1 MKLPIKILI
10 ITLLIILHI
19 YVCNITNIP
28 NNIIL
33 FKGEELKVDTA
44 FGLQLNA
51 NSKYVSEQVSAS
63 IGNRIPEDIGKSY
76 YKLSLFNTVPIKDI
90 EVDVIPQTK
99 IIPVGKIIGIKLYTK
114 GILVVGLSEEGD
126 RLGIK
131 EGDTII
137 SVNEEEVSTTEEL
150 INSVNKGNG
159 EDITITYDRDGEIKV
174 ANIRPVKNDEG
185 QYKLGLWVRD
195 AAAGVGTLTYYE
207 PSSKMFVALGHGI
220 QDVDTRKTNNN

>member
-1 MKLPIKILI
+1 MKLPIKMLI
-10 ITLLIILHI
+10 ITLLIIFHI

-33 FKGEELKVDTA
+33 FQGEELKIDTV

-51 NSKYVSEQVSAS
+51 DSKYKSEQVSAS
-63 IGNRIPEDIGKSY
+63 IGNGIPENTGKSY

-159 EDITITYDRDGEIKV
+159 EDIIITYDRERV
-174 ANIRPVKNDEG
+174 CV
-185 QYKLGLWVRD
+185 
-195 AAAGVGTLTYYE
+195 
-207 PSSKMFVALGHGI
+207 FV
-220 QDVDTRKTNNN
+220 